1 MAGYASEVKLFGK
14 WSFEDVEVRVLLRR
28 CCAAAASRQ
37 AANPGQ
43 GGRPCRHAAAAA
55 RAASRRCWAAP
66 GPPGAAD
73 ADAPRVPA
81 RPCCSQINDISLED
95 YIAVKPKY
103 AVYGAFRPRA
113 PTHALPWRRAAVLI
127 AAGRVRTARHGASES
142 QP

>member
-28 CCAAAASRQ
+28 CCAGAASRGCK
-37 AANPGQ
+37 PWQ
-43 GGRPCRHAAAAA
+43 GGRPCRRAAAAA
-55 RAASRRCWAAP
+55 RAATRRCGAAA

-73 ADAPRVPA
+73 ADATRVPA
-81 RPCCSQINDISLED
+81 RPCCPQINDISLED

-113 PTHALPWRRAAVLI
+113 PTQPPPWRRAAGLI
-127 AAGRVRTARHGASES
+127 AAGRARAARHGASES